1 MKVPSDFSHR
11 SKLIEDLI
19 KVELTDSNSNGLETF
34 NNFESLMSSDIC
46 QHNLEKAQR
55 KLLKREGTVDL
66 PVFQNLPR
74 ERSLQDRKLANRI
87 NTRCFGR
94 GKFRPNKGEFL
105 KGQKRDAE
113 GKLRKRIFARSELP
127 ELEHAFMEGIELSIS
142 DLAAFI
148 PIYKYLQ
155 RLYNENCSSKTQNN
169 DIDSDRAKINWYF
182 RMTKI
187 KRLQEIIESW
197 SQLFHNKNELDEK
210 LKEWKEHDD
219 IIEYENNRICV
230 ITRRYTRKITDKSEK
245 NWKSQDS
252 EDKKIENSLD
262 RHTKASKSSI
272 QKLELSCKVH
282 LQDIINTKLTGVEP
296 ISQVVSAPDLD
307 KIQFEGMAK
316 PLEGGLGVERAIR
329 KQLQLQNLIGAMS
342 PIIKTGSRIVDFCA
356 GGGHFGIAVAA
367 LFPQSQVFIVDYK
380 AESLER
386 AVRRITE
393 GKITNVTIVQS
404 NMNFWNAQFDIGL
417 GLHACGTATD
427 QILTQVNFSFEIQRL
442 YRIAMSHHHDP

>member
-1 MKVPSDFSHR
+1 MAAS
-11 SKLIEDLI
+11 IE
-19 KVELTDSNSNGLETF
+19 TG
-34 NNFESLMSSDIC
+34 
-46 QHNLEKAQR
+46 
-55 KLLKREGTVDL
+55 
-66 PVFQNLPR
+66 
-74 ERSLQDRKLANRI
+74 RSLARI
-87 NTRCFGR
+87 WAITTTESVVSRD
-94 GKFRPNKGEFL
+94 KQFRPNKGEFL

-113 GKLRKRIFARSELP
+113 GKLRKRIFARNELP

-148 PIYKYLQ
+148 PIYKYLN
-155 RLYNENCSSKTQNN
+155 RLYNENCPVTSKTKETN
-169 DIDSDRAKINWYF
+169 IDSDRAKINWYF

-187 KRLQEIIESW
+187 KRLQEVIESSHW
-197 SQLFHNKNELDEK
+197 SQLFLDKTKLDEK
-210 LKEWKEHDD
+210 LKTFKEHDD
-219 IIEYENNRICV
+219 IIEYENSRICV
-230 ITRRYTRKITDKSEK
+230 ITRRYTRKINDKSEK
-245 NWKSQDS
+245 SWNSQDS
-252 EDKKIENSLD
+252 EDKKLENSLD

-282 LQDIINTKLTGVEP
+282 LKDIIDTKLTEVKP
-296 ISQVVSAPDLD
+296 FSQLVSAPDLE
-307 KIQFEGMAK
+307 KVQFEGMAK
-316 PLEGGLGVERAIR
+316 PLEGGLGTDRAIR

-342 PIIKTGSRIVDFCA
+342 PIINIGSRIVDFCA

-427 QILTQVNFSFEIQRL
+427 QILAQV
-442 YRIAMSHHHDP
+442 

>member
-1 MKVPSDFSHR
+1 M
-11 SKLIEDLI
+11 
-19 KVELTDSNSNGLETF
+19 
-34 NNFESLMSSDIC
+34 
-46 QHNLEKAQR
+46 
-55 KLLKREGTVDL
+55 
-66 PVFQNLPR
+66 
-74 ERSLQDRKLANRI
+74 
-87 NTRCFGR
+87 
-94 GKFRPNKGEFL
+94 

-148 PIYKYLQ
+148 PVYKYLQ
-155 RLYNENCSSKTQNN
+155 RIYNSPENSEPQKN
-169 DIDSDRAKINWYF
+169 DIPDNDRAKINWYF

-187 KRLQEIIESW
+187 KRLQEVTASSDW
-197 SQLFHNKNELDEK
+197 SKLFANKNEFDKMLEK
-210 LKEWKEHDD
+210 WKEHEDV
-219 IIEYENNRICV
+219 IEYENNRIFV
-230 ITRRYTRKITDKSEK
+230 ITRRYTRKYQSDKSW
-245 NWKSQDS
+245 NSQES
-252 EDKKIENSLD
+252 EDKKMENSLD

-282 LQDIINTKLTGVEP
+282 LEDIINTKLTEVEP
-296 ISQVVSAPDLD
+296 ISQVVSSPDLD
-307 KIQFEGMAK
+307 KIQFIGMAK
-316 PLEGGLGVERAIR
+316 PLEGGLGAERAIR

-404 NMNFWNAQFDIGL
+404 NMNFWNAKFDIGL

-427 QILTQVNFSFEIQRL
+427 QILAQVKFFDENKISLGKFSAENGML
-442 YRIAMSHHHDP
+442 LL